1 MKRAIKIL
9 IVSSFT
15 IPLGFTPLWFM
26 YGWDV
31 YLEVLLSMSFA
42 AFIPTAFVLYMFET
56 VVCMS
61 GLKKGEYHLIR
72 QMLLAA
78 GFVALIVLILW
89 GSGTKIKID
98 EVVLQYGGR
107 IFVFSFMLFG
117 ALVNNV
123 LDKKLRF

>member
-1 MKRAIKIL
+1 MKRAVKIL

-15 IPLGFTPLWFM
+15 IPLGFVPLLFM
-26 YGWDV
+26 YGWDL

-61 GLKKGEYHLIR
+61 GLKKGEYHLAR
-72 QMLLAA
+72 QMLLAV
-78 GFVALIVLILW
+78 GFVALLLLILW
-89 GSGTKIKID
+89 GSKTRIKID
-98 EVVLQYGGR
+98 EVALEYSGY

-117 ALVNNV
+117 AVVNNV
-123 LDKKLRF
+123 LDTRLR